1 MSAEKDAWIRLGLMK
16 ALPADAP
23 FSPSKAKN
31 GIYSALEKELAK
43 KLPLDDK
50 GKPSKAPGS
59 SLGTAELLSYSE
71 LIAATLQAI
80 RVADENAEMAAR
92 AELKH
97 RFRVSD
103 EQIGTALFKSH
114 SAEKV
119 QKVAAI
125 HDSVDMS
132 QVEQLVYLM
141 DGWIL
146 RGDLMLTY
154 GSHGT
159 GKTTLALAKVHAHV
173 TGTNL
178 LDRDTPCAPGRAL
191 FIATDS
197 GTGPLKKAMLDLRLD
212 PDSSPLL
219 APGHPEQRIWVWGH
233 EPGQGQASWI
243 CDIHG
248 VIRLEEF
255 IKKHGIT
262 YVVIDSAKSV
272 SSPAGWSYTSN
283 ESVAALLK
291 YLREGVAKPHGCCI
305 EFLSHDGT
313 AAGSH
318 SGAKKWAEEPSMVC
332 SLKPA
337 INPETNKFEGVVAE
351 FTKDRAAHVDPRRTL
366 RFGLNDGRLELFP
379 EVEVVGSCA
388 DALLAIL
395 WEAHQRGLSSVS
407 GRELKSEAVARF
419 NRSHKTVENTL
430 GKITGTGKGPK
441 PSPVIRPRHGAY
453 ALAPAEIQKRIA
465 GEAAAPN
472 RTLSLMGGGSI
483 RPIAAQGV
491 WAPPI
496 GCPGGGFGGLPIP
509 PIPPVGVS
517 IGDEPTADH
526 HSDLT
531 EIPPDGGSTPP
542 EPDPDLAP
550 SSQAGLPIEVPQLI
564 QLHPV
569 VDDDDDPHWAPRT
582 A

>member
-1 MSAEKDAWIRLGLMK
+1 MSSEKDAWQRAVSLG
-16 ALPADAP
+16 AIPGDEYYSPA
-23 FSPSKAKN
+23 KAKA
-31 GIYSALEKELAK
+31 GIYSALVKEWLK
-43 KLPLDDK
+43 THPIDDE
-50 GKPSKAPGS
+50 GKPNKAPGRS
-59 SLGTAELLSYSE
+59 PGTAELLSYSG

-80 RVADENAEMAAR
+80 RDADENTEMAAR

-103 EQIGTALFKSH
+103 EQISTALFKRH
-114 SAEKV
+114 GAEKV
-119 QKVAAI
+119 AQVLAT
-125 HDSVDMS
+125 HDSVDMAR
-132 QVEQLVYLM
+132 VEQLDYLM

-146 RGDLMLTY
+146 KGDLVLTY
-154 GSHGT
+154 GGYGT
-159 GKTTLALAKVHAHV
+159 GKTTLALAKIHAHV

-178 LDRDTPCAPGRAL
+178 LDRDAPCAPGRAL

-197 GTGPLKKAMLDLRLD
+197 GTGPLKKAMEDLRLD
-212 PDSSPLL
+212 PDNSPLMT
-219 APGHPEQRIWVWGH
+219 PGHPDQRIWVWGH
-233 EPGQGQASWI
+233 EPDQGQASWI

-248 VIRLEEF
+248 VIRLEQF
-255 IKKHGIT
+255 IKTHGIT

-283 ESVAALLK
+283 DSVKALYK
-291 YLREGVAKPHGCCI
+291 YLREGVAQPNGCCI

-313 AAGSH
+313 EKGSH
-318 SGAKKWAEEPSMVC
+318 SGAKAWAEDPSMVC
-332 SLKPA
+332 MLKPA
-337 INPETNKFEGVVAE
+337 LNPETNKFEGVMAE
-351 FTKDRAAHVDPRRTL
+351 FRKDRAAHVDARRTL
-366 RFGLNDGRLELFP
+366 RFGLNDGRLELHP
-379 EVEVVGSCA
+379 DVEVVGSCA
-388 DALLAIL
+388 DAVLTIL

-453 ALAPAEIQKRIA
+453 ALAPAEIQKRMA
-465 GEAAAPN
+465 GEASTSN
-472 RTLSLMGGGSI
+472 RTLSLMGGVSI
-483 RPIAAQGV
+483 KQTAAQGV

-496 GCPGGGFGGLPIP
+496 GSPDGGFGGF
-509 PIPPVGVS
+509 PIPPVPPVGAS
-517 IGDEPTADH
+517 IGDRQTAGH

-542 EPDPDLAP
+542 ETDPDLP
-550 SSQAGLPIEVPQLI
+550 PPSQAGLPIKVLPSI
-564 QLHPV
+564 PLHPV
-569 VDDDDDPHWAPRT
+569 VDDDDPHWAPRT

>member
-1 MSAEKDAWIRLGLMK
+1 MSSEKDAWQRAASLG
-16 ALPADAP
+16 AIPGDEYYSPA
-23 FSPSKAKN
+23 KAKA
-31 GIYSALEKELAK
+31 GIYSALVKEWLK
-43 KLPLDDK
+43 THPIDDE
-50 GKPSKAPGS
+50 GKPNKAPGRS
-59 SLGTAELLSYSE
+59 PGTAELLSYSG

-80 RVADENAEMAAR
+80 RDADENTEMAAR

-103 EQIGTALFKSH
+103 EQIGTALFKRH
-114 SAEKV
+114 GAEKV
-119 QKVAAI
+119 AQVLAT
-125 HDSVDMS
+125 HDSVDMAR
-132 QVEQLVYLM
+132 VEQLDYLM

-146 RGDLMLTY
+146 KGDLVLTY
-154 GSHGT
+154 GGYGT
-159 GKTTLALAKVHAHV
+159 GKTTLALAKIHAHV

-178 LDRDTPCAPGRAL
+178 LDRDAPCAPGRAL

-197 GTGPLKKAMLDLRLD
+197 GTGPLKKAMEDLRLD
-212 PDSSPLL
+212 PDNSPLMT
-219 APGHPEQRIWVWGH
+219 PGHPDQRIWVWGH
-233 EPGQGQASWI
+233 EPDQGQASWI

-248 VIRLEEF
+248 VIRLEQF
-255 IKKHGIT
+255 IKTHGIT

-283 ESVAALLK
+283 ESVKALYK
-291 YLREGVAKPHGCCI
+291 YLREGVAQPNDCCI

-313 AAGSH
+313 EKGSH
-318 SGAKKWAEEPSMVC
+318 SGAKAWAEDPSMVC
-332 SLKPA
+332 MLKPA
-337 INPETNKFEGVVAE
+337 LNPETNKFEGVMAE
-351 FTKDRAAHVDPRRTL
+351 FRKDRAAHVDARRTL
-366 RFGLNDGRLELFP
+366 RFGLNDGRLELHP
-379 EVEVVGSCA
+379 DVEVVGSCA
-388 DALLAIL
+388 DAVLTIL

-453 ALAPAEIQKRIA
+453 ALAPAEIQKRMA
-465 GEAAAPN
+465 GEASSPN
-472 RTLSLMGGGSI
+472 RTLSLMGGVSI
-483 RPIAAQGV
+483 KQTAAQGV

-496 GCPGGGFGGLPIP
+496 GSPDGGFGGF
-509 PIPPVGVS
+509 PIPPVPPVGAS
-517 IGDEPTADH
+517 IGDRQTADH

-542 EPDPDLAP
+542 ETDPDLAP